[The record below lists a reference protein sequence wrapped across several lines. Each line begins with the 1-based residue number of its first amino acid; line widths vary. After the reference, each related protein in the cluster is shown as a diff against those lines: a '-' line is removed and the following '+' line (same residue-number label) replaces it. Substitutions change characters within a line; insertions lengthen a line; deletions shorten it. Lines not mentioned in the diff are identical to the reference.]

1 MRALKGRSSLFEVL
15 EDRRLLAA
23 HIGPATFPTI
33 QAAVDAA
40 TPSAV
45 ITVDAGTYE
54 EQVFVTTPG
63 VTIQGAAAGVDGR
76 SASRGAN
83 ESVIRGV
90 EYDDVNHLRSS
101 SFIVWADDVTIDGFT
116 IRDNNSPGADGS
128 GIVIKPGVSGTD
140 ILNNVIRNNT
150 SGISLANASSTKAA
164 VISRNLFDSNNNN
177 GVLTGRGII
186 SNGGISGGV
195 LQNVTID
202 NNTFTNNTGFNID
215 PQNNPEAAVSL
226 EAGPE
231 FTQTNIRI
239 TNNVMSGNGKGVL
252 AFNASNLTITGNLI
266 TNSQDANS
274 AALRFEGNVNGVA
287 IKDNTVTGSLGYA
300 IRIDNKAI
308 AATGQT
314 SSAFAIKGN
323 NLYGNGLGALR
334 IFQDTYVVGSGD
346 ATGNFWGSSWGPSGS
361 QPGFGDYTQIDN
373 ANIAIWQWLSMPS
386 TSAPQL
392 AITPRA
398 LELDALADLKKYRA
412 SVTQNDIGK
421 KLDGAILQLS
431 AATSSSLW
439 KDDSHLFS
447 TSKSVFDLTQQA
459 VKTLKGLLS
468 NAAVWNIGLTG
479 NIQRFDQAMRSIAQT
494 ALNDA
499 IARNGKADKIKAAT
513 TALANG
519 DKDLDNNKYDSCIDD
534 YQNAWSNAIV
544 A

>member
-1 MRALKGRSSLFEVL
+1 MRASKGCPSLFERL

-23 HIGPATFPTI
+23 HIGAATFPTI

-63 VTIQGAAAGVDGR
+63 LTIQGAAAGVDAR
-76 SASRGAN
+76 SASRGSN

-90 EYDDVNHLRSS
+90 EYDYVNHLRSS
-101 SFIVWADDVTIDGFT
+101 SFIVWTDDVTIDGFA
-116 IRDNNSPGADGS
+116 IQDNNSPGADGS
-128 GIVIKPGVSGTD
+128 GIVIKPGVSGTG

-164 VISRNLFDSNNNN
+164 VISGNLFDSNNNE
-177 GVLTGRGII
+177 GLFTGRGII

-239 TNNVMSGNGKGVL
+239 TNNVMSCNGKGVL

-266 TNSQDANS
+266 TSSQDANS

-314 SSAFAIKGN
+314 SSAFAINDN

-361 QPGFGDYTQIDN
+361 QPGFGDDTQIDN
-373 ANIAIWQWLSMPS
+373 ANIAVWQWLSMPS

-392 AITPRA
+392 AVSPRA

-412 SVTQNDIGK
+412 SVTQSDIGK
-421 KLDGAILQLS
+421 KLDGAITQLTN
-431 AATSSSLW
+431 ATNASLW
-439 KDDSHLFS
+439 GNDSHPLS

-479 NIQRFDQAMRSIAQT
+479 NIQRFDQAMRSIAQL
-494 ALNDA
+494 ALDDA
-499 IARNGKADKIKAAT
+499 IGRDGSANKIKSAT

-519 DKDLDNNKYDSCIDD
+519 DKDLNNHKYDSCIDD